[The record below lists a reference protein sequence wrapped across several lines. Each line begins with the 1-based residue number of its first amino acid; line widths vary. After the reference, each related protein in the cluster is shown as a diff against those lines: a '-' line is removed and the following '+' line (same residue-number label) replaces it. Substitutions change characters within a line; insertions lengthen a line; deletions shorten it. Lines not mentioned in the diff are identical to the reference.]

1 MMNEIENIFDEH
13 IVEAIDLQIGLGV
26 ALAHHRGF
34 EQLEE
39 DLIAMRAEFRK
50 QYGHFLK

>member
-1 MMNEIENIFDEH
+1 MMQEIENIFDEH
-13 IVEAIDLQIGLGV
+13 IVRAVDTSIQLGIVV
-26 ALAHHRGF
+26 ACERGF

-50 QYGHFLK
+50 QYGHLLD